1 MLTPDQQD
9 RLLLSLFA
17 TAEAMQQQ
25 LTPAAAQLMV
35 QDLAAYDE
43 PVLTAALQAVRREG
57 GRFTV
62 AAVLKHAEAADGRP
76 AANEAWAIALQGYDE
91 AETVLLTPEIQQAAA
106 AAAPIFDAG
115 DDVGARMAFIAA
127 YDRLVGAAR
136 QLAQPVAWTLSLGHD
151 AERRVL
157 AIESAK
163 RLGRLPAPV
172 AQQLLLQHGGAPQG
186 EDGRAIAGLLTQD
199 VVEASPK
206 VRNRL
211 DEIRQGLET
220 HRREQ
225 QQERL
230 AERGESPEGAMELLQ
245 RRASRSEA
253 LLGSLLEAQKQGDS
267 LIEPELRAIAERVA
281 RAEQRHAEALDAIEQ
296 LQNQEASHG

>member
-9 RLLLSLFA
+9 HLLLSLFA

-76 AANEAWAIALQGYDE
+76 AANEAWAIALQSYDE

-106 AAAPIFDAG
+106 AAAPIFNAG
-115 DDVGARMAFIAA
+115 DEVGARMAFIAA
-127 YDRLVGAAR
+127 YDRLVGSVR
-136 QLAQPVAWTLSLGHD
+136 QLAQPVAWVLSLGHD
-151 AERRVL
+151 TERRVL
-157 AIESAK
+157 AIESAE

-172 AQQLLLQHGGAPQG
+172 AQQLLEQHAVVPITPA
-186 EDGRAIAGLLTQD
+186 GRAIAGLLAGPSTDHLLALTADPATREALAKQAAGATGVPSD
-199 VVEASPK
+199 VRGKLDALRK
-206 VRNRL
+206 QLVRRDKAKLRL
-211 DEIRQGLET
+211 RDRQLRHEREDLA
-220 HRREQ
+220 RR
-225 QQERL
+225 R
-230 AERGESPEGAMELLQ
+230 AAAMET
-245 RRASRSEA
+245 
-253 LLGSLLEAQKQGDS
+253 
-267 LIEPELRAIAERVA
+267 
-281 RAEQRHAEALDAIEQ
+281 IEQ
-296 LQNQEASHG
+296 LQSEEVNHG

>member
-43 PVLTAALQAVRREG
+43 PALTAALQAVRREG

-136 QLAQPVAWTLSLGHD
+136 QLAQPVAWVLSLGHD

-157 AIESAK
+157 AIESAQ

-172 AQQLLLQHGGAPQG
+172 AQQLLEQHRLAPTSNNGQ
-186 EDGRAIAGLLTQD
+186 AIAGLITGD
-199 VVEASPK
+199 VVEASPD
-206 VRNRL
+206 VRERL
-211 DEIRQGLET
+211 DEIRQGL
-220 HRREQ
+220 RAR
-225 QQERL
+225 QQEREE
-230 AERGESPEGAMELLQ
+230 ARHQELLA
-245 RRASRSEA
+245 RRQAFE
-253 LLGSLLEAQKQGDS
+253 
-267 LIEPELRAIAERVA
+267 ER
-281 RAEQRHAEALDAIEQ
+281 RAEALETIEQ
-296 LQNQEASHG
+296 LQNQEVSHG

>member
-9 RLLLSLFA
+9 HLLLSLFA

-76 AANEAWAIALQGYDE
+76 AANEAWAIALQSYDE

-106 AAAPIFDAG
+106 AAAPIFNAG
-115 DDVGARMAFIAA
+115 DEVGARMAFIAA
-127 YDRLVGAAR
+127 YDRLVGSVR
-136 QLAQPVAWTLSLGHD
+136 QLAQPVAWVLSLGHD
-151 AERRVL
+151 TERRVL
-157 AIESAK
+157 AIESAE

-172 AQQLLLQHGGAPQG
+172 AQQLLEQHAVVPITPA
-186 EDGRAIAGLLTQD
+186 GRAIAGLLAGPSTDHLLALTADPATREALATHAAGATGVPSD
-199 VVEASPK
+199 VRGKLDALRK
-206 VRNRL
+206 QLVRRDKAKLRL
-211 DEIRQGLET
+211 RDRQLRHEREDLA
-220 HRREQ
+220 RR
-225 QQERL
+225 R
-230 AERGESPEGAMELLQ
+230 AAAMET
-245 RRASRSEA
+245 
-253 LLGSLLEAQKQGDS
+253 
-267 LIEPELRAIAERVA
+267 
-281 RAEQRHAEALDAIEQ
+281 IEQ
-296 LQNQEASHG
+296 LQSEEVNHG